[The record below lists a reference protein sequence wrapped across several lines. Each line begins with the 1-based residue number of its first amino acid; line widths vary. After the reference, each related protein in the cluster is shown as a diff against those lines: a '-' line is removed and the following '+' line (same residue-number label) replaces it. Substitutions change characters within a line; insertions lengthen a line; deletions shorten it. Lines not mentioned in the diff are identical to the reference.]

1 MKFLPMLIAAFVSLS
16 APVWAQ
22 ARPAN
27 LYVCQG
33 DKVAINYSTT
43 GLTGHPTLTVQV
55 GNTTITRSGDDIR
68 TEDTVLGSLVTIVR
82 RTISDFLTDTLTLLV
97 PAVNLT
103 ANTPDV
109 TFTTSFFATRT
120 LTSLGG
126 PELVEG
132 LIQRSTSQPVVC
144 NAAGV
149 IF

>member
-1 MKFLPMLIAAFVSLS
+1 MKSLATLIAAFVSLS

-22 ARPAN
+22 AVPAN
-27 LYVCQG
+27 LYECTG
-33 DKVAINYSTT
+33 DEVTINYATSGIT
-43 GLTGHPTLTVQV
+43 GRPTLTVHFR
-55 GNTTITRSGDDIR
+55 NATITRSGDDIR

-82 RTISDFLTDTLTLLV
+82 RTIPDLLTATLTLLV

-103 ANTPDV
+103 ANTPAV
-109 TFTTSFFATRT
+109 TFTTSFFTTRT

-132 LIQRSTSQPVVC
+132 LIQRSTSRPVVC
-144 NAAGV
+144 HATGV